1 MKLTKSD
8 RILLLLLALVLG
20 SFALYSATRPDYRVS
35 SPESRS
41 SVTAMDTLTEVSRD
55 TLPNPKKPEAG
66 ATPKGFLTTDRYP
79 GPPQWMTERKASVKL
94 SKGQTLDLNTADTLD
109 LIKVPG
115 IGPSYARRIWKYRQ
129 MLGGFYAKEQLQEV
143 YGMDRERYEG
153 IAPYLTIGSLPRPIF
168 LSPDSIGRHPYL
180 SYRQR
185 DALLHHIQKGD
196 SLTWPL
202 LMKSG
207 AFTRDDSLRLSP
219 YLPLH

>member
-20 SFALYSATRPDYRVS
+20 SFALYSATRPDRYASSSEPLSSDPKDTIAEVS
-35 SPESRS
+35 
-41 SVTAMDTLTEVSRD
+41 ADTLT
-55 TLPNPKKPEAG
+55 TPEG
-66 ATPKGFLTTDRYP
+66 KEIRTHKKGFLTTDRYP
-79 GPPQWMTERKASVKL
+79 GPPQWMTEHSASVKL
-94 SKGQTLDLNTADTLD
+94 SKGQTLDLNAADTLD

-115 IGPSYARRIWKYRQ
+115 IGSSFSRRIWKYRR

-153 IAPYLTIGSLPRPIF
+153 IAPYFTVGSAPRPIF

-180 SYRQR
+180 SFRQR
-185 DALLHHIQKGD
+185 DALLRLIQKGD

-219 YLPLH
+219 YLSIP

>member
-8 RILLLLLALVLG
+8 RVLLLLLALALG
-20 SFALYSATRPDYRVS
+20 SFALYSATRPDRYAS
-35 SPESRS
+35 SPESLS
-41 SVTAMDTLTEVSRD
+41 SDQNDTIFEASTDTLT
-55 TLPNPKKPEAG
+55 TPEGKGLRAHK
-66 ATPKGFLTTDRYP
+66 KGFLTTDRYP

-109 LIKVPG
+109 LVKVPG
-115 IGPSYARRIWKYRQ
+115 IGPSFSRRIWKDRC

-153 IAPYLTIGSLPRPIF
+153 IAPYFTVGSAPRSIF

-180 SYRQR
+180 SFRQR
-185 DALLHHIQKGD
+185 DALLRLIQKGD

-207 AFTRDDSLRLSP
+207 SFTRDDSLRLSP
-219 YLPLH
+219 YLPIR